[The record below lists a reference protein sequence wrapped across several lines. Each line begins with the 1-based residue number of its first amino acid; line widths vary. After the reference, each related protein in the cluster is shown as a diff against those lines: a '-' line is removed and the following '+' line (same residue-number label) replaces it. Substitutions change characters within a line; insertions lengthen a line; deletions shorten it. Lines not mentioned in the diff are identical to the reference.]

1 MTDVKKLLD
10 LVDVSILQ
18 EIQNKFADATS
29 VAVLICD
36 DTGVPIT
43 EASNFTS
50 FCRYVRS
57 SPEGFRRC
65 MLSDENVGR
74 MAAQRQRPVLHRC
87 HSGLVDFAAPIVLRG
102 RYMGAILCGQV
113 LMTETELNTIS
124 DMRMDKDQ
132 LDLNTEELGMHYNQL
147 LFKKKSEIEAIAE
160 LLFVTAN
167 HIVKIC
173 DAYLTK
179 KELSRKS
186 DKLVKELQRR
196 TQLERD
202 LKETELKFLQSQIN
216 PHFLFNTLNTISR
229 IAYMEQAE
237 QTQEVTYLLA
247 KILRYSLKNTE
258 QYVTFEEEIEHVR
271 NYLLIQQTRYRHK
284 IDFQLEVDKSL
295 LTMQVPIFT
304 IQPIIE
310 NSIVH
315 GFEPSGEPIQIL
327 LHAYQTDNKVIIEIL
342 DDGIGIEDQTRSLP
356 SKKQRQ
362 TTGIGLAN
370 VDKRLKHGFGMQ
382 WGIAD
387 IRKREH
393 GGTKVNIEL
402 PVSV

>member
-1 MTDVKKLLD
+1 MKKLLD

-74 MAAQRQRPVLHRC
+74 MAAQCQRPVLHRC

-132 LDLNTEELGMHYNQL
+132 LDLNTEELGTHYNQL

-258 QYVTFEEEIEHVR
+258 QYVTFQEEIEHVR

-315 GFEPSGEPIQIL
+315 GFEPSGEPIQIS

-356 SKKQRQ
+356 SEKQRQ

>member
-1 MTDVKKLLD
+1 MKKLLD

-36 DTGVPIT
+36 ENGVPIT
-43 EASNFTS
+43 KASNFTG
-50 FCRYVRS
+50 FCTYVRS
-57 SPEGFRRC
+57 SPEGLRRC

-74 MAAQRQRPVLHRC
+74 MASEQQRPVLHRC

-102 RYMGAILCGQV
+102 RYIGAILCGQI
-113 LMTETELNTIS
+113 LMTESEMNTIS
-124 DMRMDKDQ
+124 DMRMDKNQ
-132 LDLNTEELGMHYNQL
+132 LGLNLKELGTQYAQL

-186 DKLVKELQRR
+186 EKLFKELQRR

-247 KILRYSLKNTE
+247 KILRYSLKNTD
-258 QYVTFEEEIEHVR
+258 QYVTLEEEIEHVR

-284 IDFQLEVDKSL
+284 IDFQLEVEQSL
-295 LTMQVPIFT
+295 QDMQIPIFT
-304 IQPIIE
+304 IQPLIE
-310 NSIVH
+310 NTIVH
-315 GFEPSGEPIQIL
+315 GFEPSGQPIHIS
-327 LHAYQTDNKVIIEIL
+327 LHVYQTGNKVVIEIE
-342 DDGIGIEDQTRSLP
+342 DDGAGIEEGTRSLP
-356 SKKQRQ
+356 SNKQAE
-362 TTGIGLAN
+362 TTGIGLVN
-370 VDKRLKHGFGMQ
+370 VDKRIKHGFGME
-382 WGIAD
+382 WGIAQ
-387 IRKREH
+387 IGKREQ

-402 PVSV
+402 PLSV

>member
-1 MTDVKKLLD
+1 MKKLLD

-74 MAAQRQRPVLHRC
+74 MAAQYQRPVLHRC

-132 LDLNTEELGMHYNQL
+132 LDLNTEELGTHYNQL

-284 IDFQLEVDKSL
+284 IDFQLEVEKPL
-295 LTMQVPIFT
+295 LAMQVPIFT

-315 GFEPSGEPIQIL
+315 GFEPSGEPIHIS
-327 LHAYQTDNKVIIEIL
+327 LHAYQTRNKVIIEIL

-370 VDKRLKHGFGMQ
+370 VDKRLKHSFGME

-402 PVSV
+402 PLSV